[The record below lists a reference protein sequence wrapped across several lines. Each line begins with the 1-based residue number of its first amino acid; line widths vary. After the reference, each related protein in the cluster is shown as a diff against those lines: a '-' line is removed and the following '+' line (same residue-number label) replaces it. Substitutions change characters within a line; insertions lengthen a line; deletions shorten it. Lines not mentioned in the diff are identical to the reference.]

1 MAVAI
6 EVNDGGRVL
15 RAESRRVPVLK
26 PVDAKGS
33 GLLCDMVDQEQINGR
48 LKPLEIGSNRT

>member
-6 EVNDGGRVL
+6 EVDDGGRVL

-33 GLLCDMVDQEQINGR
+33 GLLCDMVDQEQIDRR
-48 LKPLEIGSNRT
+48 LNSLEIGSDQ